1 VLLQQLGRLT
11 WEAARV
17 DNDNDNVNEQM
28 ISNINNDKQLTAARL
43 GSVTQKKKENRKKEE
58 GTTPSC
64 WTHHT
69 TKSLSA

>member
-11 WEAARV
+11 WEAAHN
-17 DNDNDNVNEQM
+17 DNDNDVNEQM
-28 ISNINNDKQLTAARL
+28 ISNINNNKKLTAARQ
-43 GSVTQKKKENRKKEE
+43 GSVTHTKKEKRKKEE

-69 TKSLSA
+69 TKSFSA